1 MGNCFELQPAFNILT
16 KRPLLLHLCPTEPRP
31 TNRVASVTAPTPT
44 IMYDM
49 PMMSKFVADFYQQ
62 KVAEIKSLQAKLAS
76 SAPGEIERSSGEG
89 AARHPGDDRDSD
101 DEAEGKVPA
110 AAKKPMATIVNE
122 VEAMG
127 EEVVPE
133 VSGENKAAAELMKI
147 GMARSTEDSTLLME
161 ESDETRMALTQGKGA
176 VGDPV

>member
-1 MGNCFELQPAFNILT
+1 MISFWYL
-16 KRPLLLHLCPTEPRP
+16 
-31 TNRVASVTAPTPT
+31 
-44 IMYDM
+44 
-49 PMMSKFVADFYQQ
+49 
-62 KVAEIKSLQAKLAS
+62 
-76 SAPGEIERSSGEG
+76 
-89 AARHPGDDRDSD
+89 RDSD

-110 AAKKPMATIVNE
+110 AAKKPLETIVNE

-147 GMARSTEDSTLLME
+147 GMARNTEDSTLLME

-176 VGDPV
+176 VGDPVWKVDLSVCGVVEPAFVYLLCNREAPARPKNTHFFSYRCSCTIGGIQYPFVNWFFE